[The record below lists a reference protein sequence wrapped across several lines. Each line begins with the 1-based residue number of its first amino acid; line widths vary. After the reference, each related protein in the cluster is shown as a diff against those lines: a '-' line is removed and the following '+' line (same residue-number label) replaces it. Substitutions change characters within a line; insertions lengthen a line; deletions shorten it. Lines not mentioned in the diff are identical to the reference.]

1 MKISSFPDNI
11 NSRKRN
17 TTFGRIPPNPV
28 YIPEVIGK
36 IGKLA
41 GKYIDSP
48 EQRLFLALGTLMFKP
63 AIDLKFAKEDK
74 KVDSALKST
83 SKALAGGITGVTIRA
98 VFLHI
103 ANKYIGYEYINDRFK
118 EKATKLNRFFL
129 PRIPLEDKLNYPE
142 IVKLNMQKYTNTIG
156 SLFAILFMVLYSNSN
171 IDVPLTNDIQDVLSG
186 VVKNKKSWLQSI
198 GEVSTARKNKF
209 INWFKNKKDFIE
221 RIIKKTKDVINILNN
236 NYEENG
242 EIKK

>member
-11 NSRKRN
+11 NSRN
-17 TTFGRIPPNPV
+17 TRPSFGSIPPNPV

-36 IGKLA
+36 IGKFA
-41 GKYIDSP
+41 GKYVDSP

-63 AIDLKFAKEDK
+63 ALDLKYAKEDK
-74 KVDSALKST
+74 KVDTALKST

-129 PRIPLEDKLNYPE
+129 PRIPLEDKLNQPE
-142 IVKLNMQKYTNTIG
+142 IVKLNMKRYTNTIG
-156 SLFAILFMVLYSNSN
+156 SLFAILFMILYSNSN
-171 IDVPLTNDIQDVLSG
+171 IDVPLTNDIQDILSG
-186 VVKNKKSWLQSI
+186 VVKDKKSWLQSI
-198 GEVSTARKNKF
+198 GEVSKARKNKL
-209 INWFKNKKDFIE
+209 INWFNSKKNFIE
-221 RIIKKTKDVINILNN
+221 KIISKTKAIINVIQED
-236 NYEENG
+236 YPPKE